1 MLKRTAP
8 SRARRGLS
16 IGKVRNVHRAVHDR
30 GGRAMVI
37 FVVGIVMDLNGATAS
52 LHDNHDFLHGLVKRE

>member
-1 MLKRTAP
+1 
-8 SRARRGLS
+8 
-16 IGKVRNVHRAVHDR
+16 
-30 GGRAMVI
+30 MVI